1 MKGTINQDAKT
12 LESRAN
18 SIRVS
23 AILKKYTMVIALVVV
38 FIFFTALTGGKM
50 LYAQNISNL
59 SVFRYPRFQDKRR
72 SYPLSL
78 LGFLHVFRLY
88 ANGGGKQPYDAV
100 AEVSPEIYA

>member
-59 SVFRYPRFQDKRR
+59 LLRYSPGDQVTVTLYRPPVNGMGEGDELEVTITLLEDKGETQR
-72 SYPLSL
+72 
-78 LGFLHVFRLY
+78 
-88 ANGGGKQPYDAV
+88 
-100 AEVSPEIYA
+100 

>member
-1 MKGTINQDAKT
+1 MKGTINQDSKT

-50 LYAQNISNL
+50 LYAQNISNRCCKTL
-59 SVFRYPRFQDKRR
+59 TCWLWAAACCCAS
-72 SYPLSL
+72 
-78 LGFLHVFRLY
+78 
-88 ANGGGKQPYDAV
+88 
-100 AEVSPEIYA
+100 SPAATWT

>member
-38 FIFFTALTGGKM
+38 FIFFTALTGEM
-50 LYAQNISNL
+50 CIRD
-59 SVFRYPRFQDKRR
+59 RYPDGILG
-72 SYPLSL
+72 LSPDLAAQLRHL
-78 LGFLHVFRLY
+78 LPI
-88 ANGGGKQPYDAV
+88 QPKG
-100 AEVSPEIYA
+100 